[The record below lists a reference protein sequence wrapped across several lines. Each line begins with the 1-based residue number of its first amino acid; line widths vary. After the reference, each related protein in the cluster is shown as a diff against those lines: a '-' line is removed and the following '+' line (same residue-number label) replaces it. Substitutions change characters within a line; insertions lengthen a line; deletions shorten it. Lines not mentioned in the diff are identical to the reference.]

1 MTNTPSDP
9 PRGAPPKRGTTASA
23 HLHIRLDVRRKN
35 HYTRFAKQ
43 AGTDDKTLAALV
55 IATLDAATGYRD
67 E

>member
-1 MTNTPSDP
+1 MTNTPSEST
-9 PRGAPPKRGTTASA
+9 RGAPPKRGATASA
-23 HLHIRLDVRRKN
+23 HLHIRLDLRRKN

-55 IATLDAATGYRD
+55 ISTLDAATGYRD